1 MAEETIAADAVVPP
15 LEPPVFAEKEPAKKK
30 ATKKKA
36 PMRSSPPPEIAD
48 VIAKARALP
57 DFDDDDDL
65 DDEEM
70 LVARP
75 PSRRGPPMSPAQF
88 RNRAMQEQD
97 KNNEEFETYLSS
109 LEFDGGNHSVTVHR
123 VEPEYD
129 PDTGKR
135 IAGYLE
141 KFNRAV
147 TFEEIRSK
155 YGGGKYRFIIHGPGA
170 FGKPMV
176 KANKVHEIAGDPIL
190 VGVRKTN
197 NAQPVLPQGVETLV
211 RDAISTSEKQVD
223 RLMEE
228 NKNLQQLMLASVI
241 KKDDGL
247 KEAVLSMQPQFQQQV
262 LEERRLQEQRLS
274 AEREERRREQERLQQ
289 IMLEERRQVEK
300 LAEERRREEAEYRRV
315 LEKKEAQERED
326 RRREQERLQQVMLEE
341 RRLAEQRAEERLA
354 AEREERRREKEAED
368 RRHREMLEMF
378 KIQAEREKEE
388 RRMELERVRLEQK
401 EQAEREK
408 EERRMEL
415 ERVRLEQREQAERAK
430 QQFDLQLKMLERQEQ
445 EKETRAMKWSEFQH
459 AMQQQQMQMLQ
470 QMQQMQIA
478 TLQQSEK
485 DKVAFLQTQMQMLQR
500 KSDPFEDMMKVKQFM
515 DVLSGNTSED
525 SRETWEKVLDRLSDG
540 VPGLVAAAGLL
551 RGGSGEQT
559 QLAAPTEPAVLPGS
573 VAVVD
578 EGVVSMR
585 RRRRRT
591 AARAP
596 DEVDVDVDVGE
607 VTQTA
612 QTAQTAA
619 QTTPKAQQAIP
630 AADATNGLKEF
641 AFPTEDMEPEQ
652 VLELLVKD
660 IEVALRKD
668 YTAAQ
673 IKTEVVDKFP
683 EDMKA
688 LLSSL
693 DASLIVSF
701 LEDKAPSDWRINSLD
716 GQRKIVQLHELLSAN
731 D

>member
-1 MAEETIAADAVVPP
+1 MAEETIAPEAVAP
-15 LEPPVFAEKEPAKKK
+15 LMEPPAAFKPEKET

-36 PMRSSPPPEIAD
+36 TRKKASMRNSSPPPDIAE
-48 VIAKARALP
+48 VIANARALP
-57 DFDDDDDL
+57 DFDDDDD
-65 DDEEM
+65 DEE
-70 LVARP
+70 VIAPRGFG
-75 PSRRGPPMSPAQF
+75 RRTPPMSPTQM
-88 RNRAMQEQD
+88 RNRAMQEMD

-129 PDTGKR
+129 ADTGKR

-190 VGVRKTN
+190 TGIRKSA
-197 NAQPVLPQGVETLV
+197 AQVAPVLPQGVETLV

-262 LEERRLQEQRLS
+262 LEERRLQDQRLL

-300 LAEERRREEAEYRRV
+300 LAEERRREEAEYRRQA
-315 LEKKEAQERED
+315 EKKEAQERED
-326 RRREQERLQQVMLEE
+326 RRREQERLQQIMLEE

-354 AEREERRREKEAED
+354 AEREERRREKETEE

-378 KIQAEREKEE
+378 KLQADREKEE
-388 RRMELERVRLEQK
+388 RRLELERVRIEQK

-408 EERRMEL
+408 EERRVEL

-430 QQFDLQLKMLERQEQ
+430 QQFELQLKMLERQEQ
-445 EKETRAMKWSEFQH
+445 EKETRSMKWSEFQY

-485 DKVAFLQTQMQMLQR
+485 DKVAFLQTQMQMLQK

-515 DVLSGNTSED
+515 DLLSGNTSEGD
-525 SRETWEKVLDRLSDG
+525 SRETWEKVLDRVSES
-540 VPGLVAAAGLL
+540 VPGLVAAAGLM
-551 RGGSGEQT
+551 RGTTSEAK
-559 QLAAPTEPAVLPGS
+559 QLPAATEPAVLPGS

-578 EGVVSMR
+578 EGVVPVR
-585 RRRRRT
+585 RRRRRV
-591 AARAP
+591 AARMP
-596 DEVDVDVDVGE
+596 DEIETDE
-607 VTQTA
+607 TTA
-612 QTAQTAA
+612 P
-619 QTTPKAQQAIP
+619 TPQKTSSPAPTP
-630 AADATNGLKEF
+630 AAAKNAPVQPTNDLTEF

-660 IEVALRKD
+660 IEVALRKE
-668 YTAAQ
+668 YTAKQ
-673 IKTEVVDKFP
+673 IKEEVVDKFP

-716 GQRKIVQLHELLSAN
+716 GQRKIVQLHDLLTGDA
-731 D
+731 

>member
-1 MAEETIAADAVVPP
+1 MAEETIAPEAVAP
-15 LEPPVFAEKEPAKKK
+15 LMEPPAAFKPEKEISTKKK
-30 ATKKKA
+30 ATRKKTS
-36 PMRSSPPPEIAD
+36 MRNTSPPPDIAE
-48 VIAKARALP
+48 VIANARALP
-57 DFDDDDDL
+57 DFDDDDD
-65 DDEEM
+65 DEE
-70 LVARP
+70 VIAPRGFG
-75 PSRRGPPMSPAQF
+75 RRAPPMSPTQM
-88 RNRAMQEQD
+88 RNRAMQEMD

-129 PDTGKR
+129 ADTGKR

-176 KANKVHEIAGDPIL
+176 KANKVHEIAGDPIII
-190 VGVRKTN
+190 GVRKTAQQ
-197 NAQPVLPQGVETLV
+197 NALPQGVETLV

-247 KEAVLSMQPQFQQQV
+247 KEAVLSIQPQFQQQV
-262 LEERRLQEQRLS
+262 MEERRLQEQRIAS
-274 AEREERRREQERLQQ
+274 EREERRREQERLQQ

-300 LAEERRREEAEYRRV
+300 MAEERRREEVEYRRQA
-315 LEKKEAQERED
+315 EKKEAQERED

-354 AEREERRREKEAED
+354 AEREERRREKEIEE
-368 RRHREMLEMF
+368 RRHREVLEMF
-378 KIQAEREKEE
+378 KLQADREKEE
-388 RRMELERVRLEQK
+388 RRMELERVRMEQK
-401 EQAEREK
+401 
-408 EERRMEL
+408 
-415 ERVRLEQREQAERAK
+415 EQAERAK
-430 QQFDLQLKMLERQEQ
+430 QQFELQLKMLERQEQ
-445 EKETRAMKWSEFQH
+445 EKETRSMKWSEFQH
-459 AMQQQQMQMLQ
+459 VMQQQQMQMLQ

-485 DKVAFLQTQMQMLQR
+485 DKVSFLQAQMQMLQKR
-500 KSDPFEDMMKVKQFM
+500 SDPFEDMMKVKQFM
-515 DVLSGNTSED
+515 DLLSGNTSDGD
-525 SRETWEKVLDRLSDG
+525 SRETWEKVLDRVSES
-540 VPGLVAAAGLL
+540 VPGLVAAAGLM
-551 RGGSGEQT
+551 RGTGEAK
-559 QLAAPTEPAVLPGS
+559 QLTASTEAAILPGS

-578 EGVVSMR
+578 EGVVPVR
-585 RRRRRT
+585 RRRRRV
-591 AARAP
+591 AVRMP
-596 DEVDVDVDVGE
+596 DEIDTDE
-607 VTQTA
+607 APTA
-612 QTAQTAA
+612 TPQKT
-619 QTTPKAQQAIP
+619 TTPAVQKAVAPPKTTSAQP
-630 AADATNGLKEF
+630 TNDLTEF

-660 IEVALRKD
+660 IEVALRKE
-668 YTAAQ
+668 YTAKQ
-673 IKTEVVDKFP
+673 IKEEVVDKFP

-716 GQRKIVQLHELLSAN
+716 GQRKIVQLHDLLTGDA
-731 D
+731 